1 MNSFINFIVVFGLM
15 LLFTIVSCKVTD
27 NAVKDDV

>member
-1 MNSFINFIVVFGLM
+1 MNNYINFFVVFGLM

-27 NAVKDDV
+27 NAVKDDI